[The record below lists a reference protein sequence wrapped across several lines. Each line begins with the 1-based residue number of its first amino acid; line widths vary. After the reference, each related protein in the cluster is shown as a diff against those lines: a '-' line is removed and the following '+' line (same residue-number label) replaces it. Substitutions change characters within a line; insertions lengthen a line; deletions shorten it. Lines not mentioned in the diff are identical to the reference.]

1 MKKRFIWVFLAVIGA
16 FIFYG
21 IRYMNSPLISQ
32 EAVYGTYEESV
43 STEAYFVRDESVYS
57 ARTSGTVYN
66 SYSDGTRV
74 KKDTLVAT
82 IYSGNVNEEHLQK
95 LSTID
100 KKIENAKEASF
111 SGFYG
116 EFTDDSN
123 LENRIDTYKYEIIS
137 SALEDDIGMIGRYKD
152 AINSLRTGSTN
163 QSNEEMIS
171 QLQKEKE
178 TVENQIGG
186 TKHEIFTEQSGVFST
201 VLDGMEHILTPETAT
216 RMTVRD
222 FEKISVPTEITANVS
237 VVSGDSVCKI
247 VNNHQWYV
255 VCSIAAER
263 LKEMD
268 VNKSVVMR
276 FDSIPGIDVS
286 GKIFNISEEQD
297 GKCIVVIQTSQYIE
311 SAYSIR
317 QSSME
322 LIFKS
327 YEGYKIPVSAIRTE
341 KDVQG
346 VLARK
351 NNVEKFYP
359 CEILYTNKEAEYVII
374 NSPDDAEL
382 KLDDVD
388 EFVIGER

>member
-1 MKKRFIWVFLAVIGA
+1 
-16 FIFYG
+16 
-21 IRYMNSPLISQ
+21 
-32 EAVYGTYEESV
+32 
-43 STEAYFVRDESVYS
+43 
-57 ARTSGTVYN
+57 
-66 SYSDGTRV
+66 
-74 KKDTLVAT
+74 
-82 IYSGNVNEEHLQK
+82 
-95 LSTID
+95 
-100 KKIENAKEASF
+100 
-111 SGFYG
+111 
-116 EFTDDSN
+116 
-123 LENRIDTYKYEIIS
+123 
-137 SALEDDIGMIGRYKD
+137 MI
-152 AINSLRTGSTN
+152 
-163 QSNEEMIS
+163 
-171 QLQKEKE
+171 
-178 TVENQIGG
+178 
-186 TKHEIFTEQSGVFST
+186 
-201 VLDGMEHILTPETAT
+201 
-216 RMTVRD
+216 
-222 FEKISVPTEITANVS
+222 
-237 VVSGDSVCKI
+237 
-247 VNNHQWYV
+247 
-255 VCSIAAER
+255 CSIAAER

-317 QSSME
+317 QSAMD